1 MTVLLLQPIPS
12 PAAPGNNPEPLYL
25 TFEQRKRSRLRLPLA
40 GGRELA
46 WALSGGQTL
55 RPGDCLHSVDGECF
69 VVRARTEP
77 LLRITASSSQALA
90 RAAYHL
96 GNRHVTIEVGAAWL
110 AIEPDPVLQEMLLQ
124 LGVAVTAVEAA
135 FLPETGAYGGGHKH
149 GHDETFAEDYEVS
162 QQVFALRHPT
172 DKAHPQSLVIALV
185 AEQAESHQ
193 SHQDLHAS
201 GADHL
206 HSHAHPHHSSSLLT
220 AFVPFT
226 PPRVPVIA
234 DDHASRSATLKRQLP
249 DDHLD

>member
-1 MTVLLLQPIPS
+1 MTLLLLQPIPL
-12 PAAPGNNPEPLYL
+12 PAAPSANPEPLYL
-25 TFEQRKRSRLRLPLA
+25 TFDQRKRSRLRLPLA
-40 GGRELA
+40 DGRELA
-46 WALSGGQTL
+46 WALSGGQAL
-55 RPGDCLHSVDGECF
+55 RPGDCLSAAGGECF

-135 FLPETGAYGGGHKH
+135 FVPETGAYGGGHKH
-149 GHDETFAEDYEVS
+149 GHDETFAADYEVS
-162 QQVFALRHPT
+162 QQVFALRYPVDSKSPQNLPT
-172 DKAHPQSLVIALV
+172 ALV
-185 AEQAESHQ
+185 VEHTDSQQ
-193 SHQDLHAS
+193 SHEDLHAS
-201 GADHL
+201 GTGHVR
-206 HSHAHPHHSSSLLT
+206 SHPHPHHSSPMLT

-226 PPRVPVIA
+226 APRVPVIA